1 MNLVIQSS
9 LYGRS
14 RSRSAAVAPCSW
26 GQGNFALVRL
36 IRSRPLA
43 HPDELRLCRTALAG
57 SIPAGDI
64 LEIGKRIAETGKIVR
79 LETGKRIAET
89 GKIVARFEQAGHSHS
104 PRTVIV
110 IRPETRYSFQE

>member
-1 MNLVIQSS
+1 MNVVIESS

-14 RSRSAAVAPCSW
+14 RSRSDSVGPWSW
-26 GQGNFALVRL
+26 GQGNFALAPL

-43 HPDELRLCRTALAG
+43 HPVGLRLCRTTPAG
-57 SIPAGDI
+57 YIPAGDI
-64 LEIGKRIAETGKIVR
+64 

-89 GKIVARFEQAGHSHS
+89 GKIVAGFEQAGHSHS